1 MSLAIGILERQITY
15 MHIGER
21 RERQLKKEGVRIKM
35 IEGKTMQI
43 IEELKK
49 ENYTLLEGRLL
60 ATELSCVLTEMEKHS
75 SRIRLSEISSQILH

>member
-1 MSLAIGILERQITY
+1 

-21 RERQLKKEGVRIKM
+21 RERQLKNEGVRIKM
-35 IEGKTMQI
+35 IERKTMQI

>member
-1 MSLAIGILERQITY
+1 

-35 IEGKTMQI
+35 IEGKTIQI

-49 ENYTLLEGRLL
+49 ENYTLLEGRL
-60 ATELSCVLTEMEKHS
+60 V
-75 SRIRLSEISSQILH
+75 

>member
-1 MSLAIGILERQITY
+1 
-15 MHIGER
+15 
-21 RERQLKKEGVRIKM
+21 M
-35 IEGKTMQI
+35 IERKTMQI

-75 SRIRLSEISSQILH
+75 SRIRLSEISIAY